1 MKHELVSLL
10 NNFVQDFMFY
20 IEALQYL
27 YLTLQWIKLLL
38 VSCRLQIINKRV
50 GLTVRRKLTEMIK
63 KNKDNTWLKHSY
75 NDLFLL
81 GKFEIWKN
89 TERKLWTCQWL
100 GLWKRSLLVFY
111 FRFKWKFWSIID
123 IIYWFAATR
132 LVLLAWTWIIII
144 IIIPKDRKQ
153 SSF

>member
-1 MKHELVSLL
+1 MKHELDSLL

-20 IEALQYL
+20 VEALQYL
-27 YLTLQWIKLLL
+27 YLTLQCIKLLL
-38 VSCRLQIINKRV
+38 ASCPLQIVNKRV

-63 KNKDNTWLKHSY
+63 KIKTI
-75 NDLFLL
+75 L
-81 GKFEIWKN
+81 GQNIVTVTCFCLVNWEEHWMQS
-89 TERKLWTCQWL
+89 WTCQWL
-100 GLWKRSLLVFY
+100 ALWKRSLLVFC

-123 IIYWFAATR
+123 IIYGFAATR

-144 IIIPKDRKQ
+144 IIIPKDRNQ